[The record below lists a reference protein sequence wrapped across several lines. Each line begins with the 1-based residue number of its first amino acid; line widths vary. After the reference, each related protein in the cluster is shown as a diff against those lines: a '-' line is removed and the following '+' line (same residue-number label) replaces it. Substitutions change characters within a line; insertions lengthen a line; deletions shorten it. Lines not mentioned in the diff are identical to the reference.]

1 MSLSRRRWLTLVGA
15 TALAGCST
23 RENNGAD
30 TPTATATPTETPDPY
45 TPTLHG
51 GRPDGPASEVAIGMT
66 CDTDANR
73 YYFLPSLVW
82 LASGESLTWS
92 VQSRCR
98 QWTVAYHPDNDRQL
112 RMPEDGQPW
121 QSPVYQG
128 SGTFTHRLEEP
139 GVYDAVGLH
148 EAAGQVATV
157 LVGRPNLDDQPALNA
172 DDGDLPPAARKQLAL
187 HHDVVRE
194 LLA

>member
-1 MSLSRRRWLTLVGA
+1 MTTLSRRRWLAVVGSA
-15 TALAGCST
+15 AFAGCSG
-23 RENNGAD
+23 RNEASQE
-30 TPTATATPTETPDPY
+30 PTETPSPTETPEPY

-51 GRPDGPASEVAIGMT
+51 GRPDGPDSDAAIGMT
-66 CDTDANR
+66 CDTGENR
-73 YYFLPSLVW
+73 YYFVPSLVW
-82 LASGESLTWS
+82 LAPGGSLTWS

-121 QSPVYQG
+121 QGPVYQG
-128 SGTFTHRLEEP
+128 SGTFTHRLDVP

-157 LVGRPNLDDQPALNA
+157 LVGRPDLDDQPALNA
-172 DDGDLPPAARKQLAL
+172 DDGNLPPAARKQLAL
-187 HHDVVRE
+187 HHEVVRE

>member
-1 MSLSRRRWLTLVGA
+1 
-15 TALAGCST
+15 
-23 RENNGAD
+23 
-30 TPTATATPTETPDPY
+30 
-45 TPTLHG
+45 
-51 GRPDGPASEVAIGMT
+51 MT
-66 CDTDANR
+66 CDTEEDR
-73 YYFLPSLVW
+73 YYFVPSLVW
-82 LASGESLTWS
+82 LAPGGSLTWS

-148 EAAGQVATV
+148 ETAGQVATV
-157 LVGRPNLDDQPALNA
+157 LVGRPTLDDQPALNA
-172 DDGDLPPAARKQLAL
+172 ADDSLPRAARKQLDL
-187 HHDVVRE
+187 HHRVVRE
-194 LLA
+194 LLE